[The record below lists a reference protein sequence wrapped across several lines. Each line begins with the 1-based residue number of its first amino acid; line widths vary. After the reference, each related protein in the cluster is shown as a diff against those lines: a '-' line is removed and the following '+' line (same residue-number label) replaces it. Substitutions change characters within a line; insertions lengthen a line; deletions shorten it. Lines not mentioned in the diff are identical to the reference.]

1 MNKFSSVLIIGL
13 VLFPLGAMSETYKCR
28 SPNGKISYVNQMP
41 MTPGIKC
48 EQMFVR
54 KQPVV
59 VQAEQPAPPTESGD
73 SPEDMDPTLKD
84 KTKSKVDP
92 GQDKASSK

>member
-1 MNKFSSVLIIGL
+1 MNKFSNVLIIGL
-13 VLFPLGAMSETYKCR
+13 VLFPLSAMSETYKCR
-28 SPNGKISYVNQMP
+28 SPNGKISYVNQIP

-54 KQPVV
+54 KQPVI
-59 VQAEQPAPPTESGD
+59 VQEEQPAPPTETGD
-73 SPEDMDPTLKD
+73 SPEDMNPTLKD

-92 GQDKASSK
+92 SQGKVAPK